1 MQATSE
7 PILHVH
13 LNALLHNGRFSLY
26 DFQPYLEQ
34 TDFFTTS
41 DDLKAALDVMLYNSG
56 MLVQLCTQFDVMIEY
71 RRTPLQGKPFW
82 TFSCT
87 SLPGELHR
95 QDIKFNT
102 DHPAG
107 ISDSAFARA
116 QPDMGMGGCGSP
128 NRGFMFGRDAFGR
141 PLGTNQHVTNSEL
154 VHVLGAYA
162 LTQIHPLPPAK
173 FRAYPAG
180 LELLDLVRERLNGPQ
195 YTKDHMGA
203 WQLNPE
209 FHKPVYPGNYANER
223 YNSFAPTN
231 TTRTVRLPSVAF
243 EIELFELASDTAA
256 GIKKQLLDSEVLVKS
271 CDEIELLTMVTEI
284 ACQLQMA
291 TFEPPADNKLY
302 LTIGEL
308 DALPTVLRLSVQA
321 GFNGWIVHSNIPAPH
336 GTVQRAPSIVIYRR
350 QHW

>member
-1 MQATSE
+1 MQQSTQE
-7 PILHVH
+7 PKVFSVTMNQFMTPSGIDMNVLKEH
-13 LNALLHNGRFSLY
+13 LTASKFFVDEMDARCVGTLLIPSIPLLSQLTESYTVIVDIWAKKEVGHPGWEFRCVERKTGDQYGRSF
-26 DFQPYLEQ
+26 
-34 TDFFTTS
+34 
-41 DDLKAALDVMLYNSG
+41 G
-56 MLVQLCTQFDVMIEY
+56 
-71 RRTPLQGKPFW
+71 
-82 TFSCT
+82 
-87 SLPGELHR
+87 
-95 QDIKFNT
+95 
-102 DHPAG
+102 
-107 ISDSAFARA
+107 

-141 PLGTNQHVTNSEL
+141 PLGTNQHVTNLEL

-336 GTVQRAPSIVIYRR
+336 GTVQRAPSIVIHRR